1 MIEFTFLQRNSPNV
15 FQNYFETPTK
25 MNALK
30 GPKTPNDRT
39 ENDSSLSKKH
49 NSLLI
54 VLRINCLM
62 PKFYTQ
68 NILSTL
74 NL

>member
-30 GPKTPNDRT
+30 DPKTPNDRT
-39 ENDSSLSKKH
+39 EYDSSLFQKK
-49 NSLLI
+49 NTI
-54 VLRINCLM
+54 VC
-62 PKFYTQ
+62 
-68 NILSTL
+68 
-74 NL
+74 

>member
-30 GPKTPNDRT
+30 DDRKLQMIVLNMT
-39 ENDSSLSKKH
+39 QVCSKK
-49 NSLLI
+49 NTI
-54 VLRINCLM
+54 VC
-62 PKFYTQ
+62 
-68 NILSTL
+68 
-74 NL
+74 